1 MGQTWP
7 GDHVERLPAPGE
19 RWVTSTPNFINLRSA
34 LPESHTQ
41 ESPHA
46 PPILLG
52 IYVIQ
57 TTQFSNYESQ

>member
-52 IYVIQ
+52 IYVI
-57 TTQFSNYESQ
+57 